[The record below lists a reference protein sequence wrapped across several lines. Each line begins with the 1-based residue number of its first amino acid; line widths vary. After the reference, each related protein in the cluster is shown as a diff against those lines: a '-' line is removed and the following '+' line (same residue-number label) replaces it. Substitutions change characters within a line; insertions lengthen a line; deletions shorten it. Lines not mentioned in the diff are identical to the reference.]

1 MMRVAA
7 QFSEYLSLS
16 QQRIP
21 IRGATCVPP
30 YKFNQIITASL
41 SFLNPRKHAA
51 IMGESVPS
59 PFNVKK
65 LAATYKPSFLIINQ
79 KLN

>member
-41 SFLNPRKHAA
+41 SFLNLRKHA